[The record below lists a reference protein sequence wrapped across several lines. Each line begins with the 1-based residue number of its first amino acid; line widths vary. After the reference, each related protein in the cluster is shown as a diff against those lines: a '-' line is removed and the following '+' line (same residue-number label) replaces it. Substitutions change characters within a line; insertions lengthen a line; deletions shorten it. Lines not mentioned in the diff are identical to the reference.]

1 MASKKDKN
9 NKYISRG
16 SRLKYWF
23 DNKMSGGVI
32 SKILILLIFCIMVT
46 FFLACIAVLVG
57 GGKGD
62 YSRPSYVIGHSFL
75 HTFDPG
81 NFTGDEGGN
90 GMTIVMLIITLF
102 GMLFSATLIGII
114 NNGLESY
121 MDELQKGN
129 SKVIEKNHTIILG
142 FNEVTFEILHELY
155 LANENQK
162 NQAIVIMDN
171 VMEKSEMDERI
182 RKRMLSDDFINSDG
196 TNFKVRLKNK
206 ARYSKSTRVISR
218 KGHVYDA
225 KDLYTCSIESCRSII
240 VNADDDY
247 HTIRAIMAC
256 STIIEKVKAQHIND
270 NEWIAPYITAVIQDS
285 KNERAARI
293 AGRGD
298 LELICYSDI
307 MSRIMANSS
316 RTPGLSYVYTELF
329 NYEGDEIYCVDLDES
344 KNNNQFATSVLD
356 PDMNINEINN
366 HLVNA
371 IVVGGLTEYNEQTY
385 DDGILDKSEYC
396 LLPSLNNKKLKDFKK
411 LYILEE
417 DDDEIDIHKDE
428 VCTSTDRIDKPDFSL
443 IKAEMLIIGVSNL
456 LVDVLDEYNQFFGSN
471 SYIYIADTPEK
482 IREFDNGLL
491 TNADATRSRFPHI
504 NIVPCLD
511 ADIHDYNTLSEL
523 LSNGSQE
530 FQSVLILSDKDEEPD
545 EADDKSIS
553 LLLYL
558 RQIRN
563 NLEKYGKKRTFSITC
578 EMNLDQNRRL
588 AEQTGREDYVVGSK
602 VTALITTMI
611 AQNRELHQAFM
622 EILSNDGSEIYMI
635 KAGDYVNHD
644 KIGQYSFH
652 AMARMFMKWNMVLI
666 GYRRVND
673 DGTYMD
679 PVLNPKI
686 RDTSAALGL
695 GKNDYLIVI
704 AEGPEV

>member
-1 MASKKDKN
+1 MDRKKKN
-9 NKYISRG
+9 KNDMGLRI
-16 SRLKYWF
+16 RLKYWF
-23 DNKMSGGVI
+23 DNRMSGGTV
-32 SKILILLIFCIMVT
+32 SKILLLLIFCIMVT
-46 FFLACIAVLVG
+46 LFLACIAALVG
-57 GGKGD
+57 GGNGD
-62 YSRPSYVIGHSFL
+62 YSRPAYVIGHSFL

-81 NFTGDEGGN
+81 NFTGDEGGK

-114 NNGLESY
+114 NNGLEDY

-142 FNEVTFEILHELY
+142 FNEVTYEILHELY
-155 LANENQK
+155 IANENQK
-162 NQAIVIMDN
+162 NQVIVIMDN
-171 VMEKSEMDERI
+171 AMEKSEMDERI
-182 RKRMLSDDFINSDG
+182 HKRILSDIFMNSD
-196 TNFKVRLKNK
+196 NSDLKSRLKDK
-206 ARYSKSTRVISR
+206 ARYSKSTKVISR
-218 KGHVYDA
+218 KGHIYDA

-256 STIIEKVKAQHIND
+256 STIIEKLKEEHSKEDGWV
-270 NEWIAPYITAVIQDS
+270 APYITAVIQDRN
-285 KNERAARI
+285 NERAARI

-329 NYEGDEIYCVDLDES
+329 NYEGDEIYCVNLDET
-344 KNNNQFATSVLD
+344 KNDKQFAASLLD
-356 PDMNINEINN
+356 PNMDIKEINN

-371 IVVGGLTEYNEQTY
+371 IVVGGLTDYNEQTY

-396 LLPSLNNKKLKDFKK
+396 LLPSLHNKKLSDFKK

-417 DDDEIDIHKDE
+417 DDDEVDIRQDEICGSIDNIE
-428 VCTSTDRIDKPDFSL
+428 KPDFSL
-443 IKAEMLIIGVSNL
+443 IKAEMLIIGVSEL
-456 LVDVLDEYNQFFGSN
+456 LTDVLDEYNQFFGKN
-471 SYIYIADTPEK
+471 SYIYVADTPDRIK
-482 IREFDNGLL
+482 GYDNGLL
-491 TNADATRSRFPHI
+491 TSDEAIRGRFPNI
-504 NIVPCLD
+504 NIVPF
-511 ADIHDYNTLSEL
+511 AESDIHDFNTLSNL
-523 LSNGSQE
+523 LTDENHE
-530 FQSVLILSDKDEEPD
+530 FQSVLILADKDEEPD
-545 EADDKSIS
+545 KADDKTIS

-563 NLEKYGKKRTFSITC
+563 NLEKIGKKKTFSITC

-635 KAGDYVNHD
+635 RAGDFVNGE

-652 AMARMFMKWNMVLI
+652 ALAGMFMKWNMVLI
-666 GYRRVND
+666 GYRQVNN
-673 DGTYMD
+673 DGTYRD
-679 PVLNPKI
+679 PVLNPGI
-686 RDTSAALGL
+686 SDTSAGIGL
-695 GKNDYLIVI
+695 RKDDYLIVI
-704 AEGPEV
+704 AEGPDC